1 MLLGLASQ
9 KENIYWE
16 WETIPILWGYKQ
28 RRRTFLGI
36 GNYRAMPLLVA
47 HTRKNT

>member
-1 MLLGLASQ
+1 MLLGLATQ

-28 RRRTFLGI
+28 TRRTFLGI
-36 GNYRAMPLLVA
+36 GN
-47 HTRKNT
+47 